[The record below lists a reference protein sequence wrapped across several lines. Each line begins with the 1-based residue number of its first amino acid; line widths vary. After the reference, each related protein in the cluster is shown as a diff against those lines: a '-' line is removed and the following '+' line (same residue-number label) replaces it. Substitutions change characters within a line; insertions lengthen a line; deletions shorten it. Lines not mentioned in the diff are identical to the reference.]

1 MDTRDSIVTKR
12 KEGKSLQLLDL
23 LREEF
28 VLLNR
33 RPASK
38 NEALLLMTQALE
50 RGGVLEDS
58 MEFLRCVLQRE
69 QEGTTG
75 VGDGVAIPHARSP
88 AVRVPAL
95 AAMTVPEGVE
105 FDALDGQPV
114 RLLFLIATPPEKGSG
129 THLEVLSSLAA
140 LLMESSF
147 RETLER
153 AGSPEE
159 FRYIVEQAEHRK
171 TASSPS
177 SEEFPRVLAVTA
189 CPTGIAHTYMAAEQ
203 LEKASARHGIS
214 VKVET
219 NGAAGRRNV
228 LTDEE
233 IRACEGII
241 VAADAAVELDR
252 FRGKPVLFV
261 PVSEAIR
268 HPDKLLFQAV
278 SGEIPNYE
286 GGVSTGLHSIS
297 RIAHTIYSHLMNGV
311 SHMLPFVIG
320 GGLLI
325 ALAYLV
331 DSILAPDGPALT
343 FGSNSALAYFLKE
356 EAGEVAFGFMLP
368 VLSGYIAKSIADRPG
383 LVVGFVAGAL
393 AGSGGGG
400 FLGALLAGFLAGYV
414 MQLVKRMLRFLPA
427 GMEGAKPV
435 LFYPVIGLL
444 AVCALTVLVLDPPI
458 SHANAALTYWL
469 SSLDDIG
476 TVALGVL
483 LAAMMSVDMGGPV
496 NKAAYVFATASLVD
510 AAGNPVSSPLMAS
523 VMLGGMV
530 PPLAIALATV
540 LFRSRFTTRQHQTGM
555 MNFIMGLSFITEGAI
570 PFAASDLRVIPACM
584 LGSAVAGGISAYF
597 RCTLQAPHGGIFVFA
612 LVPNWPMYFV
622 ALAAGTLIS
631 ALALGLMRHPDQGKQ
646 DEENGR

>member
-1 MDTRDSIVTKR
+1 M
-12 KEGKSLQLLDL
+12 QLLDL

-33 RPASK
+33 HPATK

-75 VGDGVAIPHARSP
+75 VGDGVAIPHARSG

-95 AAMTVPEGVE
+95 AAMTVPEGVDFE
-105 FDALDGQPV
+105 SLDGQPV

-129 THLEVLSSLAA
+129 THLEMLSSLAA
-140 LLMESSF
+140 LLMEDSF
-147 RETLER
+147 RDALLR
-153 AGSPEE
+153 AGSPEA
-159 FRYIVEQAEHRK
+159 FRYTVEQAQRRHEDAAPAAPEK
-171 TASSPS
+171 DL
-177 SEEFPRVLAVTA
+177 PRVLAVTA
-189 CPTGIAHTYMAAEQ
+189 CPTGIAHTYIAAEQ
-203 LEKASARHGIS
+203 LEKAAARLHIP

-219 NGAAGRRNV
+219 NGATGRRNV
-228 LTDEE
+228 LTEEE

-268 HPDKLLFQAV
+268 RPEKLLQTAL
-278 SGEIPNYE
+278 SGELANYE
-286 GGVSTGLHSIS
+286 GGASYRQHSII
-297 RIAHTIYSHLMNGV
+297 RIAHTVYSHLMSGV

-325 ALAYLV
+325 AMAFLV
-331 DSILAPDGPALT
+331 DSILAPDGPAAT
-343 FGSNSALAYFLKE
+343 FGMNSPAAYFLRE
-356 EAGEVAFGFMLP
+356 EAGGVAFGFMLP
-368 VLSGYIAKSIADRPG
+368 VFSGYIAKSIADRPG
-383 LVVGFVAGAL
+383 LMVGFVAGAL

-414 MQLVKRMLRFLPA
+414 MQFVKWLLRFLPPE
-427 GMEGAKPV
+427 MEGAKPV
-435 LFYPVIGLL
+435 LFYPVIGLF
-444 AVCALTVLVLDPPI
+444 AVSTLTLLVLDPPI
-458 SHANAALTYWL
+458 SHVNAALSNWL
-469 SSLDDIG
+469 ASLDSLS

-510 AAGNPVSSPLMAS
+510 ASGAPVSSPLMAS
-523 VMLGGMV
+523 VMIGGMI
-530 PPLAIALATV
+530 PPLAIALATL
-540 LFRSRFTTRQHQTGM
+540 LFRSRFSARQRQTGM

-570 PFAASDLRVIPACM
+570 PFVASDLRILPACM
-584 LGSAVAGGISAYF
+584 VGSAIAGGISAAS

-612 LVPNWPMYFV
+612 LVPNWPMYLL
-622 ALAAGTLIS
+622 ALAAGTLVS
-631 ALALGLMRHPDQGKQ
+631 ALIIGLMRRPDQGQ
-646 DEENGR
+646 EGV